1 MAYTLLGQDFTPPDL
16 QAKVTGRAKYA
27 EDFRAEGMLFCRLL
41 TSTMPHARVKIDAT
55 EALAMEGVVA
65 VLRAE
70 DVPAATAPA
79 EPILTDEPLFVG
91 DRILAVAAR
100 SEALAQEAIDRIKV
114 EYEPLPY
121 VIDPLASLYP
131 AGPDART
138 DGNVITGQ
146 GPSTKL
152 TSIKWT
158 ASDFAAAGDALPL
171 GAAGDEW
178 SYGDVD
184 AGFAA
189 AKYVLDESF
198 VTAALSHHCLEPRSC
213 MSYWQGDKCFVYGS
227 TQSQTAVMPNL
238 ARLAGVEPDKL
249 VYIAEYC
256 GGGFGSK
263 INPYPV
269 MGVPIYMAKKVNA
282 PVMLRVSR
290 AEEALFGSSRPAFQG
305 RIKMG
310 FRADGRITAV
320 DLAIVQQNGPYSG
333 GGDLGAAAGAVTL
346 LYQPPAMRYR
356 GIRVSTNTTPTGAQR
371 GPGQNQIAAAVEP
384 LLDKA
389 AKALGLDRVALRRIN
404 AADNSAKYDS
414 AQGPV
419 TSAYQR
425 EALERGAAA
434 FNWEARRARSGQGQ
448 GSKVTGIG
456 VGQAFHA
463 AGRGGL
469 DGIVRLTPDGKL
481 HIHCGVGNL
490 GTFSYAATSRV
501 AAEVL
506 RVSWDNCIIVRGDS
520 RLGLPFSSPQS
531 GSNTSFTMTRATY
544 AGAMD
549 ALTKLKEIAATTL
562 GGVADDYDI
571 GDETVFAKTDRSK
584 TLTYAAAAQRAV
596 ELGGRFSGQEV
607 PEDVDAVTKL
617 GVAAIAGTGL
627 IGVAKDNV
635 ALTGMVPAIAV
646 GFVEIELDKETG
658 KIDIVDYLGVADCGT
673 VLHPMGLNAQIR
685 SGAVMGFGMGLSE
698 RHIYDPQNGLPANV
712 GLYQAKPPSYL
723 DVPSAMQTLAVGIQ
737 DPQNPVGSKG
747 IGEPVQGCATAA
759 VLAAIADALGGHYFN
774 RTPVL
779 PDMIVNVAAGRAQS
793 HQPLQVSTA

>member
-1 MAYTLLGQDFTPPDL
+1 MAYTLLGKDFTPPDL

-27 EDFRAEGMLFCRLL
+27 EDFRADGMLFCRLL
-41 TSTMPHARVKIDAT
+41 TSTMPHARVKVDAT

-65 VLRAE
+65 VLTAD
-70 DVPAATAPA
+70 DVPPATAPA
-79 EPILTDEPLFVG
+79 EPILTNEPLFVG

-100 SEALAQEAIDRIKV
+100 SEELAQEAIDRIKV

-121 VIDPLASLYP
+121 VIDPLASLFP

-138 DGNVITGQ
+138 DGNVVTGQ
-146 GPSTKL
+146 GLK
-152 TSIKWT
+152 SIKWT
-158 ASDFAAAGDALPL
+158 AGDFASAGDALPQ
-171 GAAGDEW
+171 GAPGVEW
-178 SYGDVD
+178 SFGDLD

-213 MSYWQGDKCFVYGS
+213 MAYWQGDKVFIYGS
-227 TQSQTAVMPNL
+227 TQSQSAVMPNL
-238 ARLAGVEPDKL
+238 ARLAGVEPDNL
-249 VYIAEYC
+249 VYIAEFC

-263 INPYPV
+263 INPYPA
-269 MGVPIYMAKKVNA
+269 MGVPVYMAKKTGM
-282 PVMLRVSR
+282 PVLMRVSR

-310 FRADGRITAV
+310 FRADGRVTAA
-320 DLAIVQQNGPYSG
+320 DLYIVQQNGPYNG
-333 GGDLGAAAGAVTL
+333 GGDLGGAAGAVSL
-346 LYQPPAMRYR
+346 VYQPLAMRYR
-356 GIRVSTNTTPTGAQR
+356 GVQVSTNTTPTGAQR
-371 GPGQNQIAAAVEP
+371 GPGQNQIAAALEP
-384 LLDKA
+384 LIDKA
-389 AKALGLDRVALRRIN
+389 AKELGLDRVEIRRVN
-404 AADNSAKYDS
+404 AADRSAKYDS
-414 AQGPV
+414 QQGPV

-425 EALERGAAA
+425 EALELGAAA
-434 FNWEARRARSGQGQ
+434 FDWETRKQRSGQAN
-448 GSKVTGIG
+448 GSKVRGIG

-469 DGIVRLTPDGKL
+469 DGIARLTPDGKL

-506 RVSWDNCIIVRGDS
+506 KMSWDNCVIERGDS

-549 ALTKLKEIAATTL
+549 ALAKLKEIAAATL
-562 GGVADDYDI
+562 GGAADDYDI
-571 GDETVFAKTDRSK
+571 ENETVFAKADRTRSM
-584 TLTYAAAAQRAV
+584 TYAAAAQRAV
-596 ELGGRFSGQEV
+596 ELGGRYSGQEV
-607 PEDVDAVTKL
+607 PEDVNAVTKS
-617 GVAAIAGTGL
+617 GVAAIAGQGL
-627 IGVAKDNV
+627 IGVAKDNIAV
-635 ALTGMVPAIAV
+635 TGMVPAIAV

-658 KIDIVDYLGVADCGT
+658 KVDIIDYLGVADCGT
-673 VLHPMGLNAQIR
+673 VLHPMGLRAQIR
-685 SGAVMGFGMGLSE
+685 SGAVMGFGMGMSE
-698 RHIYDPQNGLPANV
+698 RHIYDPQNGLPGNV
-712 GLYQAKPPSYL
+712 GLIQAKPPSYL
-723 DVPSAMQTLAVGIQ
+723 DVPSHMQTLAVDIQ

-774 RTPVL
+774 RMPVL
-779 PDMIVNVAAGRAQS
+779 PDMIVNAAARREQS
-793 HQPLQVSTA
+793 HKPLQVSTA

>member
-1 MAYTLLGQDFTPPDL
+1 MAYTLLGHDFTPPDL

-27 EDFRAEGMLFCRLL
+27 EDSRADGMLFCRLL
-41 TSTMPHARVKIDAT
+41 TSTMPHARVRVDAT

-65 VLRAE
+65 VLTAD
-70 DVPAATAPA
+70 DVPPATAPA
-79 EPILTDEPLFVG
+79 EPILTNEPLFVG
-91 DRILAVAAR
+91 DRICAVAAR
-100 SEALAQEAIDRIKV
+100 SEELAQEAIDRIKV
-114 EYEPLPY
+114 EYEELPY
-121 VIDPLASLYP
+121 VVDPLASLFP

-138 DGNVITGQ
+138 DGTVVTQQ
-146 GPSTKL
+146 GLKQVQWP
-152 TSIKWT
+152 
-158 ASDFAAAGDALPL
+158 AGDFASAGDALPM
-171 GAAGDEW
+171 GAPGVEW
-178 SYGDVD
+178 SFGDLD
-184 AGFAA
+184 AGFAQ

-213 MSYWQGDKCFVYGS
+213 MAYWQGDKVFIYGS
-227 TQSQTAVMPNL
+227 TQSQSAVMPNL
-238 ARLAGVEPDKL
+238 ARLAGVEPDNL
-249 VYIAEYC
+249 VYIAEFC

-263 INPYPV
+263 INPYPA
-269 MGVPIYMAKKVNA
+269 MGVPIYMAKKTGM
-282 PVMLRVSR
+282 PVLMRVSR

-310 FRADGRITAV
+310 FRADGRVTAADV
-320 DLAIVQQNGPYSG
+320 FIVQQNGPYNG
-333 GGDLGAAAGAVTL
+333 GGDLGGAAGAVSL
-346 LYQPPAMRYR
+346 VYQPLAMRYR
-356 GIRVSTNTTPTGAQR
+356 GVQVSTNTTPTGAQR
-371 GPGQNQIAAAVEP
+371 GPGQNQIAAALEP
-384 LLDKA
+384 LIDKA
-389 AKALGLDRVALRRIN
+389 ARQLGLDRVAIRRIN
-404 AADNSAKYDS
+404 AADNAAKFDS
-414 AQGPV
+414 QQGPV

-434 FNWEARRARSGQGQ
+434 FGWEARSARSGQAR
-448 GSKVTGIG
+448 GSKVTGVG

-506 RVSWDNCIIVRGDS
+506 KVSWDNCIIERGDS

-549 ALTKLKEIAATTL
+549 ALAKLKEIAAATL
-562 GGVADDYDI
+562 GGAADDYDV
-571 GDETVFAKTDRSK
+571 ENESVFAKADRTKS
-584 TLTYAAAAQRAV
+584 LTYAAAAQRAV
-596 ELGGRFSGQEV
+596 ELGGRYSGQVV
-607 PEDVDAVTKL
+607 PEDVNAVTKS
-617 GVAAIAGTGL
+617 GVAAIAGSGL
-627 IGVAKDNV
+627 IGVAKDNIAV
-635 ALTGMVPAIAV
+635 TGMVPAIAI

-673 VLHPMGLNAQIR
+673 VLHPMGLSAQIR

-698 RHIYDPQNGLPANV
+698 RHIYDPQNGLPGNV
-712 GLYQAKPPSYL
+712 GLIQAKPPSYL
-723 DVPSAMQTLAVGIQ
+723 DVPSHMQTLAVDIQ

-759 VLAAIADALGGHYFN
+759 VCAAIADALGGHYFN
-774 RTPVL
+774 RVPVL
-779 PDMIVNVAAGRAQS
+779 PDMIVNAAAGREQS
-793 HQPLQVSTA
+793 HKPLQVSTA

>member
-1 MAYTLLGQDFTPPDL
+1 MAYTLLGKDFTPPDL

-27 EDFRAEGMLFCRLL
+27 EDFRADGMLFCRLL

-55 EALAMEGVVA
+55 EALAMEGVIA
-65 VLRAE
+65 VLTAD

-79 EPILTDEPLFVG
+79 EPILTNEPMFVG

-100 SEALAQEAIDRIKV
+100 SEELAQEAIDRIKV

-121 VIDPLASLYP
+121 VIDPLASLFP

-138 DGNVITGQ
+138 DGNVVTGQ
-146 GPSTKL
+146 GLK
-152 TSIKWT
+152 SIKWT
-158 ASDFAAAGDALPL
+158 AGDFASAGDALPQ
-171 GAAGDEW
+171 GAPGVEW
-178 SYGDVD
+178 SFGDLD

-213 MSYWQGDKCFVYGS
+213 MAYWQGDKVFIYGS
-227 TQSQTAVMPNL
+227 TQSQSAVMPNL
-238 ARLAGVEPDKL
+238 ARLAGVEPDNL
-249 VYIAEYC
+249 VYIAEFC

-263 INPYPV
+263 INPYPA
-269 MGVPIYMAKKVNA
+269 MGVPVYMAKKTGM
-282 PVMLRVSR
+282 PVLMRVSR

-310 FRADGRITAV
+310 FRADGRVTAA
-320 DLAIVQQNGPYSG
+320 DLYIVQQNGPYNG
-333 GGDLGAAAGAVTL
+333 GGDLGGAAGAVSL
-346 LYQPPAMRYR
+346 VYQPLAMRYR
-356 GIRVSTNTTPTGAQR
+356 GVQVSTNTTPTGAQR
-371 GPGQNQIAAAVEP
+371 GPGQNQIAAALEP
-384 LLDKA
+384 LIDKA
-389 AKALGLDRVALRRIN
+389 AKELGLDRVEIRRVN
-404 AADNSAKYDS
+404 AADRSAKYDS
-414 AQGPV
+414 QQGPV

-425 EALERGAAA
+425 EALELGAAA
-434 FNWEARRARSGQGQ
+434 FDWETRKQRSGQAN
-448 GSKVTGIG
+448 GSKVRGIG

-469 DGIVRLTPDGKL
+469 DGIARLTPDGKL

-506 RVSWDNCIIVRGDS
+506 KMSWDNCVIERGDS

-549 ALTKLKEIAATTL
+549 ALAKLKEIAAATL
-562 GGVADDYDI
+562 GGAADDYDI
-571 GDETVFAKTDRSK
+571 ENETVFAKADRTRSM
-584 TLTYAAAAQRAV
+584 TYAAAAQRAV
-596 ELGGRFSGQEV
+596 ELGGRYSGQEV
-607 PEDVDAVTKL
+607 PEDVNAVTKS
-617 GVAAIAGTGL
+617 GVAAIAGQGL
-627 IGVAKDNV
+627 IGVAKDNIAV
-635 ALTGMVPAIAV
+635 TGMVPAIAV

-658 KIDIVDYLGVADCGT
+658 KVDIIDYLGVADCGT
-673 VLHPMGLNAQIR
+673 VLHPMGLRAQIR
-685 SGAVMGFGMGLSE
+685 SGAVMGFGMGMSE
-698 RHIYDPQNGLPANV
+698 RHIYDPQNGLPGNV
-712 GLYQAKPPSYL
+712 GLIQAKPPSYL
-723 DVPSAMQTLAVGIQ
+723 DVPSHMQTLAVDIQ

-774 RTPVL
+774 RMPVL
-779 PDMIVNVAAGRAQS
+779 PDMIVNAAARREQS
-793 HQPLQVSTA
+793 HKPLQVSTA

>member
-1 MAYTLLGQDFTPPDL
+1 MAYTLLGHDFTPPDL
-16 QAKVTGRAKYA
+16 TAKVTGRAKYA
-27 EDFRAEGMLFCRLL
+27 EDFRADGMLFCRLL
-41 TSTMPHARVKIDAT
+41 TSTMPHARVTIDAT
-55 EALAMEGVVA
+55 EALAMDGVVA
-65 VLRAE
+65 VLTAD
-70 DVPAATAPA
+70 DVPAAAAPA
-79 EPILTDEPLFVG
+79 EPVLTNEPLFVG

-121 VIDPLASLYP
+121 VIDPLASLFP

-138 DGNVITGQ
+138 DGNVVTSQ
-146 GPSTKL
+146 GLK
-152 TSIKWT
+152 SIKWT
-158 ASDFAAAGDALPL
+158 AGDFSNAGEALPM
-171 GAAGDEW
+171 GAPGVEW
-178 SYGDVD
+178 SFGDVD
-184 AGFAA
+184 AGLAA
-189 AKYVLDESF
+189 ATYVLDESF

-213 MSYWQGDKCFVYGS
+213 MAYWQGDKVVVYGS
-227 TQSQTAVMPNL
+227 TQSQTAVLPSL
-238 ARLAGVEPDKL
+238 ARLAGVEPDNV

-263 INPYPV
+263 INAYPV
-269 MGVPIYMAKKVNA
+269 MGVPIYMAKKTGA

-305 RIKMG
+305 RIRMG

-320 DLAIVQQNGPYSG
+320 DLSIVQQNGPYNG
-333 GGDLGAAAGAVTL
+333 GGDLGGAAGAVSL
-346 LYQPPAMRYR
+346 LYQPLAMRYR
-356 GIRVSTNTTPTGAQR
+356 GIQVSTNTTPTGAQR
-371 GPGQNQIAAAVEP
+371 GPGQNQIAAAIEP

-389 AKALGLDRVALRRIN
+389 ANALRVDRVALRRIN

-414 AQGPV
+414 QQGPV
-419 TSAYQR
+419 TSAFQR
-425 EALERGAAA
+425 EALDRGAAA
-434 FNWEARRARSGQGQ
+434 FDWEARKSRSGQTV

-506 RVSWDNCIIVRGDS
+506 KCSWDNCVIERGDT

-549 ALTKLKEIAATTL
+549 ALAKLKEIAAATL
-562 GGVADDYDI
+562 GGAADDYDI
-571 GDETVFAKTDRSK
+571 AAETVFAKADRSRSM
-584 TLTYAAAAQRAV
+584 TYAAAAQRAI
-596 ELGGRFSGQEV
+596 ELGGRYSGQEA
-607 PEDVDAVTKL
+607 PEDINAVTKS
-617 GVAAIAGTGL
+617 GVATIAGTGL
-627 IGVAKDNV
+627 IGVAKDNLAV
-635 ALTGMVPAIAV
+635 TGMVPAIAV
-646 GFVEIELDKETG
+646 GFVEIALDKETG
-658 KIDIVDYLGVADCGT
+658 KVDIVDYLGVADCGT

-723 DVPSAMQTLAVGIQ
+723 DVPSTMQTLAVAIE
-737 DPQNPVGSKG
+737 DPQNPVGAKG
-747 IGEPVQGCATAA
+747 IGEPVEGCATAA
-759 VLAAIADALGGHYFN
+759 VLAAISDALGGHYFN
-774 RTPVL
+774 RAPVL
-779 PDMIVNVAAGRAQS
+779 PDMIVNAAAGRDPS
-793 HQPLQVSTA
+793 YRPLQVSTA

>member
-1 MAYTLLGQDFTPPDL
+1 MAYTLLGKDFTPPDL

-27 EDFRAEGMLFCRLL
+27 EDFRADGMLFCRLL

-55 EALAMEGVVA
+55 EALAMEGVIA
-65 VLRAE
+65 VLTAD

-79 EPILTDEPLFVG
+79 EPILTNEPMFVG

-100 SEALAQEAIDRIKV
+100 SEELAQEAIDRIKV

-121 VIDPLASLYP
+121 VIDPLASLFP

-138 DGNVITGQ
+138 DGNVVTGQ
-146 GPSTKL
+146 GLK
-152 TSIKWT
+152 SIKWT
-158 ASDFAAAGDALPL
+158 AGDFASAGDALPQ
-171 GAAGDEW
+171 GAPGVEW
-178 SYGDVD
+178 SFGDLD

-213 MSYWQGDKCFVYGS
+213 MAYWQGDKVFIYGS
-227 TQSQTAVMPNL
+227 TQSQSAVMPNL
-238 ARLAGVEPDKL
+238 ARLAGVEPDNL
-249 VYIAEYC
+249 VYIAEFC

-263 INPYPV
+263 INPYPA
-269 MGVPIYMAKKVNA
+269 MGVPVYMAKKTGM
-282 PVMLRVSR
+282 PVLMRVSR

-310 FRADGRITAV
+310 FRADGRVTAA
-320 DLAIVQQNGPYSG
+320 DLYIVQQNGPYNG
-333 GGDLGAAAGAVTL
+333 GGDLGGAAGAVSL
-346 LYQPPAMRYR
+346 VYQPLAMRYR
-356 GIRVSTNTTPTGAQR
+356 GVQVSTNTTPTGAQR
-371 GPGQNQIAAAVEP
+371 GPGQNQIAAALEP
-384 LLDKA
+384 LIDKA
-389 AKALGLDRVALRRIN
+389 AKELGLDRVEIRRVN
-404 AADNSAKYDS
+404 AADRSAKYDS
-414 AQGPV
+414 QQGPV

-425 EALERGAAA
+425 EALELGAAA
-434 FNWEARRARSGQGQ
+434 FDWETRKQRSGQAN
-448 GSKVTGIG
+448 GSKVRGIG

-469 DGIVRLTPDGKL
+469 DGIARLTPDGKL

-506 RVSWDNCIIVRGDS
+506 KMSWDNCVIERGDS

-549 ALTKLKEIAATTL
+549 ALAKLKEIAAATL
-562 GGVADDYDI
+562 GGAADDYDI
-571 GDETVFAKTDRSK
+571 ENETVFAKADRTRSM
-584 TLTYAAAAQRAV
+584 TYAAAAQRAV
-596 ELGGRFSGQEV
+596 ELGGRYSGQEV
-607 PEDVDAVTKL
+607 PQDVNAVTKSA
-617 GVAAIAGTGL
+617 VAAIAGQGL
-627 IGVAKDNV
+627 IGVAKDNIAV
-635 ALTGMVPAIAV
+635 TGMVPAIAV

-658 KIDIVDYLGVADCGT
+658 KVDIIDYLGVADCGT
-673 VLHPMGLNAQIR
+673 VLHPMGLRAQIR
-685 SGAVMGFGMGLSE
+685 SGAVMGFGMGMSE
-698 RHIYDPQNGLPANV
+698 RHIYDPQNGLPGNV
-712 GLYQAKPPSYL
+712 GLIQAKPPSYL
-723 DVPSAMQTLAVGIQ
+723 DVPSHMQTLAVDIQ

-774 RTPVL
+774 RMPVL
-779 PDMIVNVAAGRAQS
+779 PDMIVNAAARREQS
-793 HQPLQVSTA
+793 HKPLQVSTA

>member
-1 MAYTLLGQDFTPPDL
+1 MAYTLLGHDFTPPDL

-27 EDFRAEGMLFCRLL
+27 EDFRADGMLFCRLL

-65 VLRAE
+65 ILTAD
-70 DVPAATAPA
+70 DVPQANAPA
-79 EPILTDEPLFVG
+79 EPILTNEPLFVG

-100 SEALAQEAIDRIKV
+100 TEELAQEAIDRIKV
-114 EYEPLPY
+114 EYEELPY
-121 VIDPLASLYP
+121 VIDPLASLFP
-131 AGPDART
+131 AGPDARS
-138 DGNVITGQ
+138 DGNVVTPQ
-146 GPSTKL
+146 GVKQ
-152 TSIKWT
+152 IKWT
-158 ASDFAAAGDALPL
+158 AGDFSAAGDALPM
-171 GAAGDEW
+171 GVPGVEW
-178 SYGDVD
+178 SFGDVE
-184 AGFAA
+184 AGFAE

-213 MSYWQGDKCFVYGS
+213 MAYWQGDKVFVYGS

-238 ARLAGVEPDKL
+238 ARLAGIEPDNL

-263 INPYPV
+263 INPYPA
-269 MGVPIYMAKKVNA
+269 MGVPIYMAKKTGM
-282 PVMLRVSR
+282 PVLMRVSR

-320 DLAIVQQNGPYSG
+320 DLSIVQQNGPYNG
-333 GGDLGAAAGAVTL
+333 GGDLGGAAGAVSL

-356 GIRVSTNTTPTGAQR
+356 GVQVSTNTTPTGAQR
-371 GPGQNQIAAAVEP
+371 GPGQNQIAAALEP
-384 LLDKA
+384 LIDKA
-389 AKALGLDRVALRRIN
+389 AKELALDRVAIRRIN
-404 AADNSAKYDS
+404 AADNAAKYDS
-414 AQGPV
+414 QQGPV

-434 FNWEARRARSGQGQ
+434 FDWESRRARSGQAR

-469 DGIVRLTPDGKL
+469 DGIVRLTADGKL

-506 RVSWDNCIIVRGDS
+506 KMSWDNCVIERGDS

-549 ALTKLKEIAATTL
+549 ALAKLKEIAAATL
-562 GGVADDYDI
+562 GGTADDYDV
-571 GDETVFAKTDRSK
+571 ENESVFAKADRSRSM
-584 TLTYAAAAQRAV
+584 TYAAAAQRAI
-596 ELGGRFSGQEV
+596 ELGGRYVGFEV
-607 PEDVDAVTKL
+607 PDDVNAVTKS
-617 GVAAIAGTGL
+617 GVAAIAGSGL

-635 ALTGMVPAIAV
+635 AVTGMVPAIAI

-673 VLHPMGLNAQIR
+673 VLHPMGLSAQIR

-698 RHIYDPQNGLPANV
+698 RHIYDPQNGLPGNV
-712 GLYQAKPPSYL
+712 GLIQAKPASYL
-723 DVPSAMQTLAVGIQ
+723 DVPSHMQTLAVDIQ

-774 RTPVL
+774 RVPVL
-779 PDMIVNVAAGRAQS
+779 PDMIVNAAAGRAQS
-793 HQPLQVSTA
+793 HKPLQVSTA

>member
-1 MAYTLLGQDFTPPDL
+1 MAYTLLGHDFTPPDL
-16 QAKVTGRAKYA
+16 QAKVTGRAKYV
-27 EDFRAEGMLFCRLL
+27 EDFRADGMLFCRLL
-41 TSTMPHARVKIDAT
+41 TSTMPHARVRVDAT

-65 VLRAE
+65 VLTAD
-70 DVPAATAPA
+70 DVPPATAPA
-79 EPILTDEPLFVG
+79 EPILTNEPLYVG

-100 SEALAQEAIDRIKV
+100 SEELAQEAIDRIKV
-114 EYEPLPY
+114 EYEELPY
-121 VIDPLASLYP
+121 VIDPLASLFP

-138 DGNVITGQ
+138 EGNVVTPQ
-146 GPSTKL
+146 GLKQ
-152 TSIKWT
+152 IKWT
-158 ASDFAAAGDALPL
+158 AGDFASAGDALPM
-171 GAAGDEW
+171 GAPGVEW
-178 SYGDVD
+178 SFGDLE
-184 AGFAA
+184 AGFAQ

-198 VTAALSHHCLEPRSC
+198 VTAALAHHCLEPRSC
-213 MSYWQGDKCFVYGS
+213 MAYWQGDKVFIYGS

-238 ARLAGVEPDKL
+238 ARLAGVEPDNL

-263 INPYPV
+263 INPYPS
-269 MGVPIYMAKKVNA
+269 MGVPIYMAKKTGM
-282 PVMLRVSR
+282 PVLMRVSR

-305 RIKMG
+305 RIKLG
-310 FRADGRITAV
+310 FRADGRVTAA
-320 DLAIVQQNGPYSG
+320 DLYIVQQNGPYNG
-333 GGDLGAAAGAVTL
+333 GGDLGGAAGAVSL
-346 LYQPPAMRYR
+346 VYQPLAMRFR
-356 GIRVSTNTTPTGAQR
+356 GVQVSTNTTPTGAQR
-371 GPGQNQIAAAVEP
+371 GPGQNQIAAALEP
-384 LLDKA
+384 LIDKA
-389 AKALGLDRVALRRIN
+389 AKELGLDRVAIRRIN

-414 AQGPV
+414 QQGPV

-434 FNWEARRARSGQGQ
+434 FDWETRKARSGQVR
-448 GSKVTGIG
+448 GSKVTGVG

-506 RVSWDNCIIVRGDS
+506 KMSWDNCIIERGDS
-520 RLGLPFSSPQS
+520 RLGLPFSSAQS

-549 ALTKLKEIAATTL
+549 ALAKLKEIAAATL
-562 GGVADDYDI
+562 GGAADDYDVEN
-571 GDETVFAKTDRSK
+571 ETVFAKADRARS
-584 TLTYAAAAQRAV
+584 LSYAAAAQRAV
-596 ELGGRFSGQEV
+596 ELGGRYSGQEV
-607 PEDVDAVTKL
+607 PEDVNAVTKL
-617 GVAAIAGTGL
+617 GVAAIAGSGL
-627 IGVAKDNV
+627 IGVAKDNIAV
-635 ALTGMVPAIAV
+635 TGMVPAIAV
-646 GFVEIELDKETG
+646 GFVEIELDRETG

-712 GLYQAKPPSYL
+712 GLIQAKPPSYL
-723 DVPSAMQTLAVGIQ
+723 DVPSHMQTLAVDIQ

-759 VLAAIADALGGHYFN
+759 VMAAIADALGGHYFN
-774 RTPVL
+774 RVPVL
-779 PDMIVNVAAGRAQS
+779 PDMVVNAAAGREPS
-793 HQPLQVSTA
+793 YKPLQVSTA

>member
-1 MAYTLLGQDFTPPDL
+1 MAYTLLGKDFTPPDL

-27 EDFRAEGMLFCRLL
+27 EDFRADGMLFCRLL

-55 EALAMEGVVA
+55 EALAMEGVIA
-65 VLRAE
+65 VLTAD

-79 EPILTDEPLFVG
+79 EPILTNEPMFVG

-100 SEALAQEAIDRIKV
+100 SEELAQEAIDRIKV

-121 VIDPLASLYP
+121 VIDPLASLFP

-138 DGNVITGQ
+138 DGNVVTGQ
-146 GPSTKL
+146 GLK
-152 TSIKWT
+152 SIKWT
-158 ASDFAAAGDALPL
+158 AGDFASAGDALPQ
-171 GAAGDEW
+171 GAPGVEW
-178 SYGDVD
+178 SFGDLD

-213 MSYWQGDKCFVYGS
+213 MAYWQGDKVFIYGS
-227 TQSQTAVMPNL
+227 TQSQSAVMPNL
-238 ARLAGVEPDKL
+238 ARLAGVEPDNL
-249 VYIAEYC
+249 VYIAEFC

-263 INPYPV
+263 INPYPA
-269 MGVPIYMAKKVNA
+269 MGVPIYMAKKTGL
-282 PVMLRVSR
+282 PVLLRVSR

-310 FRADGRITAV
+310 FRADGRVTAA
-320 DLAIVQQNGPYSG
+320 DLYIVQQNGPYNG
-333 GGDLGAAAGAVTL
+333 GGDLGGAAGAVSL
-346 LYQPPAMRYR
+346 VYQPLAMRYR
-356 GIRVSTNTTPTGAQR
+356 GVQVSTNTTPTGAQR
-371 GPGQNQIAAAVEP
+371 GPGQNQIAAALEP
-384 LLDKA
+384 LIDKA
-389 AKALGLDRVALRRIN
+389 AKELGLDRVEIRRVN

-414 AQGPV
+414 QQGPV

-425 EALERGAAA
+425 EALELGAAA
-434 FNWEARRARSGQGQ
+434 FDWETRKQRSGQAN
-448 GSKVTGIG
+448 GSKVRGIG

-469 DGIVRLTPDGKL
+469 DGIARLTPDGKL

-506 RVSWDNCIIVRGDS
+506 KMSWDNCVIERGDS

-549 ALTKLKEIAATTL
+549 ALAKLKEIAAATL
-562 GGVADDYDI
+562 GGAADDYDI
-571 GDETVFAKTDRSK
+571 ENETVFAKADRTRSM
-584 TLTYAAAAQRAV
+584 TYAAAAQRAV
-596 ELGGRFSGQEV
+596 ELGGRYSGQEV
-607 PEDVDAVTKL
+607 PEDVNAVTKS
-617 GVAAIAGTGL
+617 GVAAIAGQGL
-627 IGVAKDNV
+627 IGVAKDNIAV
-635 ALTGMVPAIAV
+635 TGMVPAIAV

-658 KIDIVDYLGVADCGT
+658 KVDIIDYLGVADCGT
-673 VLHPMGLNAQIR
+673 VLHPMGLRAQIR
-685 SGAVMGFGMGLSE
+685 SGAVMGFGMGMSE
-698 RHIYDPQNGLPANV
+698 RHIYDPQNGLPGNV
-712 GLYQAKPPSYL
+712 GLIQAKPPSYL
-723 DVPSAMQTLAVGIQ
+723 DVPSHMQTLAVDIQ

-774 RTPVL
+774 RMPVL
-779 PDMIVNVAAGRAQS
+779 PDMIVNAAARREQS
-793 HQPLQVSTA
+793 HKPLQVSTA

>member
-1 MAYTLLGQDFTPPDL
+1 MAYTLLGKDFTPPDL

-27 EDFRAEGMLFCRLL
+27 EDFRADGMLFCRLL

-65 VLRAE
+65 VLTAD

-79 EPILTDEPLFVG
+79 EPILTNEPMFVG

-100 SEALAQEAIDRIKV
+100 SEELAQEAIDRIKV

-121 VIDPLASLYP
+121 VIDPLASLFP

-138 DGNVITGQ
+138 DGNVVTGQ
-146 GPSTKL
+146 GLK
-152 TSIKWT
+152 SIKWT
-158 ASDFAAAGDALPL
+158 AGDFASAGDALPQ
-171 GAAGDEW
+171 GAPGVEW
-178 SYGDVD
+178 SFGDLD

-213 MSYWQGDKCFVYGS
+213 MAYWQGDKVFIYGS
-227 TQSQTAVMPNL
+227 TQSQSAVMPNL
-238 ARLAGVEPDKL
+238 ARLAGVEPDNL
-249 VYIAEYC
+249 VYIAEFC

-263 INPYPV
+263 INPYPA
-269 MGVPIYMAKKVNA
+269 MGVPVYMAKKTGM
-282 PVMLRVSR
+282 PVLMRVSR

-310 FRADGRITAV
+310 FRADGRVTAA
-320 DLAIVQQNGPYSG
+320 DLYIVQQNGPYNG
-333 GGDLGAAAGAVTL
+333 GGDLGGAAGAVSL
-346 LYQPPAMRYR
+346 VYQPLAMRYR
-356 GIRVSTNTTPTGAQR
+356 GVQVSTNTTPTGAQR
-371 GPGQNQIAAAVEP
+371 GPGQNQIAAALEP
-384 LLDKA
+384 LIDKA
-389 AKALGLDRVALRRIN
+389 AKELGLDRVEIRRVN
-404 AADNSAKYDS
+404 AADRSAKYDS
-414 AQGPV
+414 QQGPV

-425 EALERGAAA
+425 EALELGAAA
-434 FNWEARRARSGQGQ
+434 FDWETRKQRSGQAN
-448 GSKVTGIG
+448 GSKVRGIG

-469 DGIVRLTPDGKL
+469 DGIARLTPDGKL

-506 RVSWDNCIIVRGDS
+506 KMSWDNCVIERGDS

-549 ALTKLKEIAATTL
+549 ALAKLKEIAAATL
-562 GGVADDYDI
+562 GGAADDYDI
-571 GDETVFAKTDRSK
+571 ENETVFAKADRTRSM
-584 TLTYAAAAQRAV
+584 TYAAAAQRAV
-596 ELGGRFSGQEV
+596 ELGGRYSGQEV
-607 PEDVDAVTKL
+607 PEDVNAVTKSA
-617 GVAAIAGTGL
+617 VAAIAGQGL
-627 IGVAKDNV
+627 IGVAKDNIAV
-635 ALTGMVPAIAV
+635 TGMVPAIAV

-658 KIDIVDYLGVADCGT
+658 KVDIIDYLGVADCGT
-673 VLHPMGLNAQIR
+673 VLHPMGLRAQIR
-685 SGAVMGFGMGLSE
+685 SGAVMGFGMGMSE
-698 RHIYDPQNGLPANV
+698 RHIYDPQNGLPGNV
-712 GLYQAKPPSYL
+712 GLIQAKPPSYL
-723 DVPSAMQTLAVGIQ
+723 DVPSHMQTLAVDIQ

-774 RTPVL
+774 RMPVL
-779 PDMIVNVAAGRAQS
+779 PDMIVNAAARREQS
-793 HQPLQVSTA
+793 HKPLQVSTA